1 MKKVLAIAL
10 SVLMCI
16 GCFPLVSFAAEA
28 TDHLAE
34 VPEGYVGVYTKDD
47 LDYVRMNMSG
57 KYILMNDIVFEDKD
71 FEKGGDFYNS
81 GKGWEPIGTSST
93 NFKGTFDGNGY
104 AIKNL
109 YINAPEQDYIGLF
122 GYASGTIIR
131 NLTLDKTDVTGR
143 NYTGG
148 VTGYTYGGK
157 IVDCILNGYVIGV
170 DYIGG
175 IVGYILSGTINNSI
189 CSASVNGKNFV
200 GGIAGCSYNS
210 SNISEC
216 ISLGNVTG
224 VSYIGGIAG
233 KQSGYVTYGS
243 SSFQNEI
250 TKCSNSSTIKA
261 DSFAGGIAGSSEN
274 DIYQSSG
281 TGSSIISY
289 CYNSGDVFVANN
301 NAGGIVGY
309 ITGAYHK
316 NYYGNIY
323 ITEYYLSDCF
333 NCGDISSSDYVGGLV
348 GKCGVYTYVEN
359 SYSTGVVTA
368 TSNFGGCFGISP
380 NKATFCYYLDESVV
394 EPTCISG
401 TAKSADQLRRATAYE
416 QWDFTNIWTMEGRE
430 DYPYPELINIPLVL
444 PGDFHEHDYK
454 SKVTTSATHTSTGV
468 MTYTCECGDSY
479 TETIEKTAE
488 HSYSSVVTDPTCTEQ
503 GYTTYT
509 CACGDSYKADYVTEN
524 GHTDGE
530 WTVTKPATTTATG
543 TKTQS
548 CSVCGEVIRTETIP
562 MLPAKVYGVS
572 VSDVSLDYKAT
583 ATITPAVKAD
593 KGANYTVTY
602 SSSDPSVAN
611 VDANGKVT
619 ATGTGNATIICTV
632 KDTQGNT
639 VTDTCEVEVKYNW
652 WQWIIV
658 IVLFGWIW
666 Y

>member
-28 TDHLAE
+28 TEHLAE
-34 VPEGYVGVYTKDD
+34 VPDGYVGVYTKDD
-47 LDYVRMNMSG
+47 LDYIRLDMSG
-57 KYILMNDIVFEDKD
+57 KYILMNDIVFEESD

-109 YINAPEQDYIGLF
+109 YINAPEEDYVGLF
-122 GYASGTIIR
+122 GHISDATIKNVDLVNCDI
-131 NLTLDKTDVTGR
+131 TGR
-143 NYTGG
+143 KYT
-148 VTGYTYGGK
+148 
-157 IVDCILNGYVIGV
+157 
-170 DYIGG
+170 GG
-175 IVGYILSGTINNSI
+175 IVGYSNKTSTVSHCNTQGSVSG
-189 CSASVNGKNFV
+189 
-200 GGIAGCSYNS
+200 
-210 SNISEC
+210 
-216 ISLGNVTG
+216 
-224 VSYIGGIAG
+224 
-233 KQSGYVTYGS
+233 
-243 SSFQNEI
+243 
-250 TKCSNSSTIKA
+250 
-261 DSFAGGIAGSSEN
+261 EN
-274 DIYQSSG
+274 H
-281 TGSSIISY
+281 
-289 CYNSGDVFVANN
+289 V
-301 NAGGIVGY
+301 GGIVGY
-309 ITGAYHK
+309 QNAP
-316 NYYGNIY
+316 
-323 ITEYYLSDCF
+323 
-333 NCGDISSSDYVGGLV
+333 SSSSYIMNCIQYCNNAADIFAASNVGGVV
-348 GKCGVYTYVEN
+348 GF
-359 SYSTGVVTA
+359 SYAVKTNQTTGVSHVNYCSNSGDVTA
-368 TSNFGGCFGISP
+368 TDSNAGGIIGQALAEGYYDYHYHTTYVNVKYSYNCGSIIAPSYAGGLFGKTKNTNVTHCYSVGMVMAESDFGGCFGNAPYSV
-380 NKATFCYYLDESVV
+380 TYCYYLEEAVV
-394 EPTCISG
+394 GPTCTSG
-401 TAKSADQLRRATAYE
+401 TPKSADQLRRATAFE
-416 QWDFTNIWTMEGRE
+416 QWDFKNTWTMEGRE
-430 DYPYPELINIPLVL
+430 DYPYPELIDTPLIL
-444 PGDFHEHDYK
+444 PEDSLHKHDYK
-454 SKVTTSATHTSTGV
+454 SGVTIPATHTSTGV

-619 ATGTGNATIICTV
+619 ATGTGNATITCTV

>member
-81 GKGWEPIGTSST
+81 GKGWSPIGTSST
-93 NFKGTFDGNGY
+93 NFNGTFDGNGY

-122 GYASGTIIR
+122 GCVSNATITRTSLI
-131 NLTLDKTDVTGR
+131 NA
-143 NYTGG
+143 NII
-148 VTGYTYGGK
+148 GK
-157 IVDCILNGYVIGV
+157 ESV
-170 DYIGG
+170 GG
-175 IVGYILSGTINNSI
+175 IVGSSSRSTTVSYCNSHGTVIGINNVGGVVGNQYSD
-189 CSASVNGKNFV
+189 SASNPYQNYVNYCN
-200 GGIAGCSYNS
+200 NS
-210 SNISEC
+210 ANVSAKSN
-216 ISLGNVTG
+216 V
-224 VSYIGGIAG
+224 
-233 KQSGYVTYGS
+233 
-243 SSFQNEI
+243 
-250 TKCSNSSTIKA
+250 
-261 DSFAGGIAGSSEN
+261 
-274 DIYQSSG
+274 
-281 TGSSIISY
+281 
-289 CYNSGDVFVANN
+289 
-301 NAGGIVGY
+301 GGIVGNSCSNCY
-309 ITGAYHK
+309 YSYCGYSHILYCSNSGLITATDSNAGGVVGNSRGDYFYGHSRIEI
-316 NYYGNIY
+316 YYCYNLGNVVS
-323 ITEYYLSDCF
+323 LS
-333 NCGDISSSDYVGGLV
+333 NAGGLI
-348 GKCGVYTYVEN
+348 GKNEYTDAEN
-359 SYSTGVVTA
+359 CYSIGHVSA
-368 TSNFGGCFGISP
+368 TSDFGGCFSNAPDII
-380 NKATFCYYLDESVV
+380 TYCYYLDESVV
-394 EPTCISG
+394 NPTCLSG

-416 QWDFTNIWTMEGRE
+416 QWDFTNVWTMEGRE

-454 SKVTTSATHTSTGV
+454 SEVTTPATHLKTGVMTYTCECGDSYTETIEKIAEHSYASEITTPVTHTSTGV
-468 MTYTCECGDSY
+468 MTYTCECGGSY

-509 CACGDSYKADYVTEN
+509 CACGDSYKSDYVTEN

-548 CSVCGEVIRTETIP
+548 CSVCGEALRTETIP

-583 ATITPAVKAD
+583 ATITPAVNAD
-593 KGANYTVTY
+593 NGAKYTVSY
-602 SSSDPSVAN
+602 SSSDPSVTN

-619 ATGTGNATIICTV
+619 ATGTGNATITCTV

-639 VTDTCEVEVKYNW
+639 VTDTCEVKVSYNW